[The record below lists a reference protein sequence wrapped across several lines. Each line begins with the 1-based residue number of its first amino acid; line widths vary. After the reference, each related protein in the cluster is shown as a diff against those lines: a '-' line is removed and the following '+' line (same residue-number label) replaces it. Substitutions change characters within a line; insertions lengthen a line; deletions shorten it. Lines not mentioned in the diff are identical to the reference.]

1 MAILVHCPANLLLKT
16 FHKSIDLKFLFI
28 YSLPRELP
36 AALYTTNKERVK
48 MYHSHFRGTHYEI
61 GFRWGSLLLR
71 HKNIILNHIPFQIT
85 QERIDFA
92 LSCIPIYKKYF
103 PEILDEIQGIADGQ
117 ACSVQLSSHLS
128 RRTERFPI
136 LPPQSAQS
144 Q

>member
-1 MAILVHCPANLLLKT
+1 
-16 FHKSIDLKFLFI
+16 
-28 YSLPRELP
+28 
-36 AALYTTNKERVK
+36 